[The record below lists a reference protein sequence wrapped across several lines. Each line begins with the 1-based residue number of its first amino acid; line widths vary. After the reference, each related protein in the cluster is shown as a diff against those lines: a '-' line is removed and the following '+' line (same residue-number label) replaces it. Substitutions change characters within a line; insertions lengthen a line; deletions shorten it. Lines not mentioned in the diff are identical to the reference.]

1 MTEAVTLLG
10 RVVEVDVGP
19 VAHGG
24 HCVARLVARVGD
36 EHGRVVFVRHAL
48 PGERVRVKITEDTG
62 KAYCRG
68 DAVEVL
74 QASPHRVEPP
84 CVYARPGRCGGCDW
98 QHAEPAYQ
106 RRLKADVVSEQL
118 QRLGGL
124 SRDVDVEELPGGAL
138 GWRTRIQYS
147 VDAGGAVGLHRHR
160 SFDVERIDRCLIGAP
175 GVGDAPELAQL
186 WPGASGLDVAVAE
199 GGQRS
204 VVLSTPIAAPATRPG
219 RSERRGHHPAD
230 LHRDRQRHR
239 QQHRQRSRER
249 HEQVSGPVTLAHTV
263 DDLRFDVAAAGF
275 WQVHP
280 AAAGTLTAVVR
291 DFAGV
296 RAGDTCLD
304 LYAGAGLFAAALA
317 ELSGS
322 TGRVVGVESNARAV
336 ADAVGNLAQWPQA
349 EVLHRQVTAATVQEV
364 GAVDV
369 VVLDPPR
376 SGAGRDV
383 LSAVL
388 ATGARTVVYVACD
401 PAALARDLRTATELG
416 WRLTGLRAFD
426 LFPMTQHVECVAR
439 LEPASASGDDARPS
453 ESRG

>member
-1 MTEAVTLLG
+1 MIQAVTLLG

-24 HCVARLVARVGD
+24 HCVARLGD

-68 DAVEVL
+68 DAIEVL

-84 CVYARPGRCGGCDW
+84 CAYARPGRCGGCDW
-98 QHAEPAYQ
+98 QHAEPSYQ
-106 RRLKADVVSEQL
+106 RRLKADVVTEQL

-124 SRDVDVEELPGGAL
+124 SRNVDVEELPGGAL

-186 WPGASGLDVAVAE
+186 WPRASGLDVAVGEA
-199 GGQRS
+199 GQRS
-204 VVLSTPIAAPATRPG
+204 VAVSIPVAAPATRPG
-219 RSERRGHHPAD
+219 RPGRGRQHPGSQ
-230 LHRDRQRHR
+230 QR
-239 QQHRQRSRER
+239 HRQRSRER
-249 HEQVSGPVTLAHTV
+249 HEQVSGPVTLVHTV

-280 AAAGTLTAVVR
+280 AAAETLTAVVR
-291 DFAGV
+291 EFAGV

-304 LYAGAGLFAAALA
+304 LYAGAGLFAAALVV
-317 ELSGS
+317 ESGS
-322 TGRVVGVESNARAV
+322 TGRVVGVESDARAV
-336 ADAVGNLAQWPQA
+336 ADAAGNLAQWPQA
-349 EVLHRQVTAATVQEV
+349 EVLHRQVTVATVQEV

-388 ATGARTVVYVACD
+388 ATGSRTVVYVACD

-439 LEPASASGDDARPS
+439 LEPGSASG
-453 ESRG
+453 